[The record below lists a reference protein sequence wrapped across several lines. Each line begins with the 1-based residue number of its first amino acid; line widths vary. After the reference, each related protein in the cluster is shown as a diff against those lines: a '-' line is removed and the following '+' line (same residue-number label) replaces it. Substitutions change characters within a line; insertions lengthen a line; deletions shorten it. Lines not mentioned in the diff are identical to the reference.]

1 VAGLF
6 VSHVQ
11 KNNQVNHMAQVGG
24 ARPGAGR
31 KPGKVGKAKRE
42 LSAMAKDHAEAAL
55 RTLVEIASNKE
66 EQASARVSAANAL
79 LDRGYGRP
87 AQSVA
92 LSNPDGSLA
101 PQPST
106 IIIEAATDDDS
117 DDQTAAK
124 AGEAL
129 Q

>member
-1 VAGLF
+1 
-6 VSHVQ
+6 
-11 KNNQVNHMAQVGG
+11 MAQHGG

-42 LSAMAKDHAEAAL
+42 LSEMAKDHAAAAL
-55 RTLVEIASNKE
+55 KVLVEIAKNDQE
-66 EQASARVSAANAL
+66 PASARVSAANAL

-92 LSNPDGSLA
+92 LSNPDGSLT

-117 DDQTAAK
+117 DDTSAAET
-124 AGEAL
+124 GEAL

>member
-1 VAGLF
+1 
-6 VSHVQ
+6 
-11 KNNQVNHMAQVGG
+11 MAQLGG

-31 KPGKVGKAKRE
+31 KPGKVGRLKRE
-42 LSAMAKDHAEAAL
+42 LADMAKDHAKAAL
-55 RTLVEIASNKE
+55 DTVAEIMKSEAEPAS
-66 EQASARVSAANAL
+66 SRVSAAIAL

-92 LSNPDGSLA
+92 VSNPDGSLT

-106 IIIEAATDDDS
+106 IIIEAAVNDDS
-117 DDQTAAK
+117 DDTPASE
-124 AGEAL
+124 AGAPI